1 MPRADMHFDQSTT
14 FLACIWLLA
23 SGLCLWE
30 LYKMFFGVAS
40 RGWKRTTCKILK
52 AYVDEHRERETD
64 DVRYSTHVL
73 YAYAV
78 QGRTYQ
84 CRRLTFRA
92 TRGLVHSKALDML
105 RGITQG
111 RQVDAFYDPRHPS
124 RAVLIRGI
132 SINNFVHLLL
142 ALAFL
147 GFVSG
152 SSCTADARRPAG

>member
-1 MPRADMHFDQSTT
+1 MHFDQNTA
-14 FLACIWLLA
+14 FLACLWLLA
-23 SGLCLWE
+23 FGLCVWE

-40 RGWKRTTCKILK
+40 RGWKRITCKILK
-52 AYVDEHRERETD
+52 AYVDEHHDRETD
-64 DVRYSTHVL
+64 DIRYSAHVL
-73 YAYAV
+73 YAYSV

-84 CRRLTFRA
+84 SRRLTFRA
-92 TRGLVHSKALDML
+92 TRGLVQPNALGLL

-147 GFVSG
+147 GFV
-152 SSCTADARRPAG
+152 TWKFVYH

>member
-1 MPRADMHFDQSTT
+1 MACADMHFNQGIAL
-14 FLACIWLLA
+14 LACIWLLA
-23 SGLCLWE
+23 CGLCLWE
-30 LYKMFFGVAS
+30 LYKIFFGVAS

-52 AYVDEHRERETD
+52 AYVDEHRDRETD
-64 DVRYSTHVL
+64 TVRYSTHAL
-73 YAYAV
+73 YAYSV
-78 QGRTYQ
+78 KGRTYE

-92 TRGLVHSKALDML
+92 TRGLVHTDALDML

-142 ALAFL
+142 AFAFF
-147 GFVSG
+147 GFV
-152 SSCTADARRPAG
+152 TWKFVYH

>member
-1 MPRADMHFDQSTT
+1 MHFDQGT

-23 SGLCLWE
+23 FGVCLWE
-30 LYKMFFGVAS
+30 LYKMFLGVAS

-52 AYVDEHRERETD
+52 AYVDEQRDRETGD
-64 DVRYSTHVL
+64 IRYSTHVV
-73 YAYAV
+73 YEYSV
-78 QGRTYQ
+78 KGRTYQ

-92 TRGLVHSKALDML
+92 TRGLVQSKALDML
-105 RGITQG
+105 RGITQR

-132 SINNFVHLLL
+132 AINNLVHLLL

-147 GFVSG
+147 GFV
-152 SSCTADARRPAG
+152 TWKFVHY